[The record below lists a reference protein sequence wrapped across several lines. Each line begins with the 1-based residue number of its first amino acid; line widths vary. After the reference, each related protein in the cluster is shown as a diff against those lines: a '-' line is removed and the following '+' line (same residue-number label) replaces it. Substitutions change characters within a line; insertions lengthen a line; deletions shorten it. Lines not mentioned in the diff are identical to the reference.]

1 MLPKSTEPMV
11 APQFITLED
20 HDEDRR
26 VGRPS
31 WDRVDHRGHLSWGR
45 REDRSS
51 SDRVGRQARL
61 SSDRREDRS
70 SLDRV
75 DRLGRL
81 SSDRRVDRPSSG
93 REGRPSSGREGFVD
107 QDLEGRSERGRA
119 WVRPRHH
126 RLQTQHRSG
135 GIQNRFP

>member
-1 MLPKSTEPMV
+1 M

-51 SDRVGRQARL
+51 LDRVDRQARL
-61 SSDRREDRS
+61 SSDRRE
-70 SLDRV
+70 
-75 DRLGRL
+75 G
-81 SSDRRVDRPSSG
+81 RPSSG
-93 REGRPSSGREGFVD
+93 REGRPSSGRVD
-107 QDLEGRSERGRA
+107 FADQALEGRSERGRA

-126 RLQTQHRSG
+126 LSLIH
-135 GIQNRFP
+135 I